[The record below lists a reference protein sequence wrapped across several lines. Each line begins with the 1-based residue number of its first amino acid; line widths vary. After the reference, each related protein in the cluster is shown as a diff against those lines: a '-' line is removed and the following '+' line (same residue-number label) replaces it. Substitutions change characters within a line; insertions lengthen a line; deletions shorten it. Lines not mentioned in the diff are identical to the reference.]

1 MQPYFLPYIGYFQLI
16 AAVDKFV
23 VYDNVKYTKKG
34 WINRNRMLLNGRED
48 TFSLAIRNAPDSL
61 NVCEREISPEF
72 DREKLLRRLAGAYRR
87 APHYAI
93 VFPTIEE
100 IICCGESNL
109 FNYLFQSIVKL
120 SRYLQLKTEFEISSD
135 IPIDHTLTGQDKV
148 LAICNFAHAKTY
160 VNPTGGVDLYSRTAF
175 ANCGVEL
182 KFLRSLLM
190 EYKQFDSTFV
200 PWLSIVDVLMF
211 NSADAVNE
219 LLRTKYELH

>member
-1 MQPYFLPYIGYFQLI
+1 
-16 AAVDKFV
+16 
-23 VYDNVKYTKKG
+23 
-34 WINRNRMLLNGRED
+34 
-48 TFSLAIRNAPDSL
+48 
-61 NVCEREISPEF
+61 
-72 DREKLLRRLAGAYRR
+72 
-87 APHYAI
+87 
-93 VFPTIEE
+93 
-100 IICCGESNL
+100 
-109 FNYLFQSIVKL
+109 VKL